1 MFDTDL
7 SFIFDQSDDLTRKR
21 DVLAVY
27 DAFLRHGDEIKLG
40 GVSFL
45 NSREALHLQAADMF
59 AWEFNGNAHKILEN
73 RSETTSTDEYMELGK
88 GVKWMDAQI
97 VRKDT
102 IIRMKDFAIN
112 QHSPKTLAVMAD
124 YFKEFAP
131 ALAGKKRLKRRV
143 DTSASVRADR
153 R

>member
-1 MFDTDL
+1 MD
-7 SFIFDQSDDLTRKR
+7 
-21 DVLAVY
+21 
-27 DAFLRHGDEIKLG
+27 G
-40 GVSFL
+40 
-45 NSREALHLQAADMF
+45 
-59 AWEFNGNAHKILEN
+59 
-73 RSETTSTDEYMELGK
+73 RSNCE
-88 GVKWMDAQI
+88 
-97 VRKDT
+97 KDT

-112 QHSPKTLAVMAD
+112 QHSPETLAVMAD